1 MTKYYMKEIPELP
14 VYVHGTPI
22 KFDILETSDQV
33 LIEELD
39 KCIARGVGGVMSIT
53 AEVFAEELKKKELG
67 NSSLFS
73 SQPLHKRQEL
83 SALHSL
89 KAPVAGDEK
98 RFDFGGT
105 FAKHQEREHTP
116 HNMAGLPSSFNG
128 PSNPGPKTM
137 PDPIELPA
145 LSEFKTTKP
154 TTAKLSE
161 VMAQ

>member
-1 MTKYYMKEIPELP
+1 MKEIPELP
-14 VYVHGTPI
+14 VYVRGTPI

-39 KCIARGVGGVMSIT
+39 KCIARGIGGVMSIT

-67 NSSLFS
+67 SSLLS
-73 SQPLHKRQEL
+73 NSQPLHKRQEL

-89 KAPVAGDEK
+89 KAPVAGEEK

-105 FAKHQEREHTP
+105 FAKQQGREHTP
-116 HNMAGLPSSFNG
+116 NNNHGLPTSFNG
-128 PSNPGPKTM
+128 PSNPAPRQM
-137 PDPIELPA
+137 PDPIELPTA
-145 LSEFKTTKP
+145 GDLKIQKP

-161 VMAQ
+161 VMAT